1 MTAAGGAPAGP
12 PGRPVDT
19 LRQRVARG
27 GAYLAARRIAGAA
40 IGMVGLLA
48 LTRQIGPAA
57 YGLYAGPLA
66 VVSFVVVVAT
76 AGLDALLIRRADA
89 PSVEE
94 EHAAWSLLAVT
105 STLAA
110 AVVLVASIPLGAWLD
125 ADFVA
130 PLRALVLSVPVNV
143 LWLPAMARLERGLR
157 YRPLALIE
165 LGGDLV
171 YYAVALGL
179 AYQGAGV
186 WAPVA
191 GQIGLQAWQLLAAS
205 VTAGYLPRWRWD
217 GTASRQLLRSGS
229 AISSSS
235 LVFKVHELVNPLI
248 VGRFAGAAAV
258 GQVAVTLRL
267 VDTLAVVKRATSRMG
282 TVAMAKVQ
290 HDRARLTKA
299 HADGMALQVLGV
311 GPVLGAFAVL
321 GGPLVP
327 VVFGSAWG
335 PVADVFPLVAVT
347 TLVGTLFNLHSSVLL
362 VRGRNLPVLWLRV
375 VQVALSV
382 GSAFVLVPRYGV
394 VGFGLSEVVRAAGFV
409 VIDRAVREVIT
420 PRYRTAATWLVVLSP
435 WLFAPWLGWP
445 VGAVLF
451 LPAVALALVPRE
463 RAEAVRLAGSL
474 VGR

>member
-1 MTAAGGAPAGP
+1 MTSPDGAPAGAS
-12 PGRPVDT
+12 GRPVDA

-27 GAYLAARRIAGAA
+27 GAYLAARRVIGAG
-40 IGMVGLLA
+40 IGVVGLLA
-48 LTRQIGPAA
+48 LTRQIGPSA

-89 PSVEE
+89 PPVEE
-94 EHAAWSLLAVT
+94 EHAAWSLLVVT
-105 STLAA
+105 STLGAA
-110 AVVLVASIPLGAWLD
+110 AVLVASVPLDAWLGGG
-125 ADFVA
+125 FVA
-130 PLRALVLSVPVNV
+130 PLRVLVLSVPLNV
-143 LWLPAMARLERGLR
+143 LWLPAMARLERDLR

-171 YYAVALGL
+171 YYAIALGL
-179 AYQGAGV
+179 AYRGAGV
-186 WAPVA
+186 WAPVS
-191 GQIGLQAWQLLAAS
+191 GQLGLQAWQLVAAS
-205 VTAGYLPRWRWD
+205 VTAGYRPRWRWD
-217 GTASRQLLRSGS
+217 RSASRQLLRSGS
-229 AISSSS
+229 AISASS
-235 LVFKVHELVNPLI
+235 LVFKVHELVNPLV

-258 GQVAVTLRL
+258 GQVAVALRL

-282 TVAMAKVQ
+282 TVAMAKVRY
-290 HDRARLTKA
+290 DRARLTAA

-311 GPVLGAFAVL
+311 GPVLGAFAVV

-327 VVFGSAWG
+327 FAFGSDWG
-335 PVADVFPLVAVT
+335 LVAEVFPLVALT

-362 VRGRNLPVLWLRV
+362 VQGRNLPVLWLRV
-375 VQVALSV
+375 AQVVLSV

-394 VGFGLSEVVRAAGFV
+394 VGFGWSEVVRAFGFL

-420 PRYRTAATWLVVLSP
+420 PRYRTAATWLVVISP

-445 VGAVLF
+445 LGALLF
-451 LPAVALALVPRE
+451 LPAAVFAVVPRE
-463 RAEAVRLAGSL
+463 RAEAVRLVRSL